1 MQYESTESAREGRP
15 TPSQR
20 DVETWIIG
28 ALMGEDSFSVWIRE
42 ELAHEFPEAG
52 VLFDDA
58 LASLVRA
65 DVIHTYGP
73 FVKLSRAA
81 ARTGEVAEI
90 VSE

>member
-1 MQYESTESAREGRP
+1 M
-15 TPSQR
+15 PSQR
-20 DVETWIIG
+20 EVETWIVSM
-28 ALMGEDSFSVWIRE
+28 LMNEDSFSVWMRE
-42 ELAHEFPEAG
+42 ELAHELPQAG

-58 LASLVRA
+58 LASLARA

-90 VSE
+90 ISE